1 MAETLE
7 LQIKTTADQAA
18 KSIGNLENK
27 LRSLG
32 SALSSINGSNLHN
45 FSSGLSELSKSVR
58 GLSSIDTRTFSK
70 VAQNM
75 QKLGN
80 LDTARLVSSAAALGN
95 MSKQLASFAGIS
107 KQSDD
112 IVQVTK
118 AISKLGSKSAG
129 NAANNIRELGT
140 SLKQTLTTLSTAP
153 TVSKN
158 IIEMTNA
165 LARLASQGSKVQS
178 ASKSITSTFNNIS
191 TQSERLKSKLSGLT
205 KSTSSTGGGFKG
217 LASAL
222 GKFYATYWMVIRA
235 TSKLRDAVD
244 LSSQLTEVQNVVD
257 TTFGNMAGKLDEF
270 TETSIQDFGMSEL
283 TAKQTASR
291 FQAMGSAMGITSA
304 QVANG
309 TKLINDKLAETKDT
323 AYSSTQ
329 SLADMSLNLTKLT
342 ADIASFYDKD
352 QAEVAEDLSAIYTG
366 MVVPLRKY
374 GLDLTQATLS
384 EWAMA
389 NGLDSDVKSM
399 TQAEKTMLRYQYVMA
414 NTTAA
419 QGDFAKTADTWANS
433 VRTLKQEFQAWG
445 SIIGGT
451 IINALKPLVHTLNAV
466 MLKVISFTQTVA
478 DALGAIFGWTVE
490 ISGAGALDDS
500 MSDAADS
507 AGGIADSTG
516 DAAKNVKDMVNGAR
530 KFDELNIISLNKDSG
545 KGEGGGSGSGAGAGG
560 GTKSS
565 LKKVDG
571 LVEKYKSSIK
581 NLYDL
586 GAYIGKT
593 ITDSLNSIDWKS
605 VYSAADNFG
614 IGLAEFLNGLIS
626 PELFGALGRTIAGA
640 LNTVLHAL
648 DSFGEKFDWTKF
660 GESIASGINNF
671 FSTFDFK
678 LLGKT
683 ISVWAIGIC
692 TSLATALRT
701 TDFGM
706 IGDSIADGIAA
717 INTKGI
723 GWHLGDLVSS
733 FVNSF
738 YILVSN
744 KRMWSNLGI
753 KIADGINGFF
763 ESMNSVDSRTGLTG
777 WQALGKNISTT
788 ISGFADTI
796 VTALNKVDWV
806 KVGQGIGDFFAS
818 IDWAAVTWDLTKL
831 VVSFGKALT
840 EALWGWFKEDPL
852 SATIVAGFG
861 LAKLGGLRGQLEKT
875 ITGKLGGGG
884 TASPTFTY
892 TITAMVAFGVVF
904 YTATHMKGWIDE
916 FKEWLKSPDSDIFG
930 GEYSTSLEDG
940 KVKINVPLEV
950 RLRRV
955 KSSIG
960 EWWDDNIKALQD
972 GGKAMQDE
980 WNNEIWPEAYNSLTS
995 PLNGLAETFNS
1006 IFGTRI
1012 PTFTQKTVKNYSGAG
1027 RSIAETND
1035 GIKKNIKNTVDIA
1048 EKGIVGTAKN
1058 QYHTIEEA
1066 TAGVAYAVK
1075 LAGDTAQKKV
1085 KESSDAISR
1094 DSRKGCSDMATNFAN
1109 MASNVG
1115 TSLASVSGSTSTTQ
1129 GKIAGLGSTAAT
1141 VGESVGTSVL
1151 NMKNSVNPNL
1161 GDIHDKA
1168 NELNGKI
1175 SGLSG
1180 TAATT
1185 AGNVGQSLLD
1195 MKKNSNP
1202 SLVSVYNNADGVNG
1216 KISGLSGTAATT
1228 AGAVS
1233 NSLLDMKK
1241 GSNPSLFSVYNN
1253 VNGVNGS
1260 LDTMHGLSK
1269 NPFKVQMAESG
1280 LGTVTNKVVNLAESL
1295 ANVFSYTGKTLTL
1308 KTVAEAAEA
1317 GAMVGKLAIGGYA
1330 TGGFPDQYSMFM
1342 AGENGKAEMLGTVGG
1357 RTAVAGG
1364 AEITGIRE
1372 AILDTAQQQ
1381 IAYMGQEIELLTGI
1395 LNKQYGISKSD
1406 IGKASR
1412 DYAKD
1417 YKNRTGRDAYA
1428 F

>member
-1 MAETLE
+1 MTDNVIDTLAIEIETNAS
-7 LQIKTTADQAA
+7 QSVDGIKRL
-18 KSIGNLENK
+18 S
-27 LRSLG
+27 R
-32 SALSSINGSNLHN
+32 ALSSLATS
-45 FSSGLSELSKSVR
+45 
-58 GLSSIDTRTFSK
+58 TAK
-70 VAQNM
+70 VN
-75 QKLGN
+75 
-80 LDTARLVSSAAALGN
+80 S
-95 MSKQLASFAGIS
+95 AGIDNVVNQLGRLS
-107 KQSDD
+107 NVAATTGTQAG
-112 IVQVTK
+112 K
-118 AISKLGSKSAG
+118 AS
-129 NAANNIRELGT
+129 NGT
-140 SLKQTLTTLSTAP
+140 RK
-153 TVSKN
+153 
-158 IIEMTNA
+158 
-165 LARLASQGSKVQS
+165 
-178 ASKSITSTFNNIS
+178 F
-191 TQSERLKSKLSGLT
+191 
-205 KSTSSTGGGFKG
+205 TSSLGGLHTHSAKAGKG
-217 LASAL
+217 MKSLAYHF
-222 GKFYATYWMVIRA
+222 GKFYANCFLAIRGVKKLGDSVESAMDYLEGFNFFDVAIGKA
-235 TSKLRDAVD
+235 TSADWKQAGYDNAEAYATAFKENLNNINSKLTGFNTDSDTGNLTLTGQKNLGLDITRLQTFQAEITSVTNALGLSSQTSRLAADGFSRLAGDMSSLKNVD
-244 LSSQLTEVQNVVD
+244 LSKVMNDFQSGLLGQSRALYKYGIDITNANLATYAYKYGVEKAVSEMTQGEKMQLRMLAILDQSKVAWGDLANTINQPANQLRMF
-257 TTFGNMAGKLDEF
+257 TTGVKNLALTIGKLLMPMV
-270 TETSIQDFGMSEL
+270 TGVLPYLNAMVIALQ
-283 TAKQTASR
+283 R
-291 FQAMGSAMGITSA
+291 FFSWIADLAGIKLDSVNTGGGVSNALGDLEDSADDATDAI
-304 QVANG
+304 NG
-309 TKLINDKLAETKDT
+309 TDKAVEKLK
-323 AYSSTQ
+323 
-329 SLADMSLNLTKLT
+329 
-342 ADIASFYDKD
+342 
-352 QAEVAEDLSAIYTG
+352 
-366 MVVPLRKY
+366 R
-374 GLDLTQATLS
+374 
-384 EWAMA
+384 
-389 NGLDSDVKSM
+389 
-399 TQAEKTMLRYQYVMA
+399 
-414 NTTAA
+414 
-419 QGDFAKTADTWANS
+419 
-433 VRTLKQEFQAWG
+433 
-445 SIIGGT
+445 
-451 IINALKPLVHTLNAV
+451 
-466 MLKVISFTQTVA
+466 
-478 DALGAIFGWTVE
+478 
-490 ISGAGALDDS
+490 
-500 MSDAADS
+500 
-507 AGGIADSTG
+507 
-516 DAAKNVKDMVNGAR
+516 NV
-530 KFDELNIISLNKDSG
+530 FSYDELNRRNDNSDSSKD
-545 KGEGGGSGSGAGAGG
+545 KNNGAGG
-560 GTKSS
+560 P
-565 LKKVDG
+565 
-571 LVEKYKSSIK
+571 
-581 NLYDL
+581 
-586 GAYIGKT
+586 
-593 ITDSLNSIDWKS
+593 SIDLSKQLSDAFDNYFKVWDEAYNKSVQKANEMADAIIKAFKAKDYEGIGRYISTSISNALDKIPWDS
-605 VYSAADNFG
+605 VYSVADDFG
-614 IGLAEFLNGLIS
+614 SGFAEFMNGLFT
-626 PELFGALGRTIAGA
+626 PELFGSVARTITGC
-640 LNTVLHAL
+640 LNTALHIL
-648 DSFGEKFDWTKF
+648 DSFGTTFDWKKF
-660 GESIASGINNF
+660 GESIANGINNL

-692 TSLATALRT
+692 TSLATALRA
-701 TDFGM
+701 TDFKA
-706 IGDSIADGIAA
+706 IGDSIADGIEA
-717 INTKGI
+717 IDTKGI

-733 FVNSF
+733 LVNSF

-753 KIADGINGFF
+753 RIADGINGFF
-763 ESMNSVDSRTGLTG
+763 DSMNSVDSRTGLTG
-777 WQALGKNISTT
+777 WQALGKSISTT

-818 IDWAAVTWDLTKL
+818 IDWLAVTWNLTKL
-831 VVSFGKALT
+831 AVSFGKALI

-875 ITGKLGGGG
+875 IIGKLGGGG

-1027 RSIAETND
+1027 RSIAETNN

-1058 QYHTIEEA
+1058 QYHTIKEA

-1161 GDIHDKA
+1161 GSIHDKA
-1168 NELNGKI
+1168 DELNSKI
-1175 SGLSG
+1175 NGLIG

-1216 KISGLSGTAATT
+1216 KISGLSDTAATT

-1253 VNGVNGS
+1253 ADGVNGKISGLSGTAATAARNVGQSLLNMRNNSNPNLYSVYNNVNGVNGS
-1260 LDTMHGLSK
+1260 LGAMHDLSK

-1280 LGTVTNKVVNLAESL
+1280 LGTVTNKVVSLAESL

-1330 TGGFPDQYSMFM
+1330 TGGFPAQGEMFIARE
-1342 AGENGKAEMLGTVGG
+1342 AGPELVGSIG
-1357 RTAVAGG
+1357 SQTAVANNGQ
-1364 AEITGIRE
+1364 IIDGIRQGVAQAMME
-1372 AILDTAQQQ
+1372 VVMATADNPQPSAPVEIPIVLDGVELGRATFKNIEEL
-1381 IAYMGQEIELLTGI
+1381 IASGQLKPRFT
-1395 LNKQYGISKSD
+1395 
-1406 IGKASR
+1406 
-1412 DYAKD
+1412 
-1417 YKNRTGRDAYA
+1417 
-1428 F
+1428 

>member
-1 MAETLE
+1 MTDNVIDTLAIEIETNAS
-7 LQIKTTADQAA
+7 QSVDGIKRL
-18 KSIGNLENK
+18 S
-27 LRSLG
+27 R
-32 SALSSINGSNLHN
+32 ALSSLATS
-45 FSSGLSELSKSVR
+45 
-58 GLSSIDTRTFSK
+58 TAK
-70 VAQNM
+70 VN
-75 QKLGN
+75 
-80 LDTARLVSSAAALGN
+80 S
-95 MSKQLASFAGIS
+95 AGIDNVVNQLGRLS
-107 KQSDD
+107 NVAATTGAQAG
-112 IVQVTK
+112 K
-118 AISKLGSKSAG
+118 AS
-129 NAANNIRELGT
+129 NGT
-140 SLKQTLTTLSTAP
+140 RK
-153 TVSKN
+153 
-158 IIEMTNA
+158 
-165 LARLASQGSKVQS
+165 
-178 ASKSITSTFNNIS
+178 F
-191 TQSERLKSKLSGLT
+191 
-205 KSTSSTGGGFKG
+205 TSSLGGLHTHSAKAGKG
-217 LASAL
+217 MKSLAYHF
-222 GKFYATYWMVIRA
+222 GKFYANCFLAIRGVKKLGESVESAMDYLEGFNFFDVAIGKA
-235 TSKLRDAVD
+235 TSADWKQAGYDNAEAYATAFKENLNNINSKLTGFNTDSDTGNLTLTGQKNLGLDITRLQTFQAEITSVTNALGLSSQTSRLAADGFSRLAGDMSSLKNVD
-244 LSSQLTEVQNVVD
+244 LSKVMNDFQSGLLGQSRALYKYGIDITNANLATYAYKYGVEKAVSEMTQGEKMQLRMLAILDQSKVAWGDLANTINQPANQLRMF
-257 TTFGNMAGKLDEF
+257 TTGVKNLALTIGKLLMPMV
-270 TETSIQDFGMSEL
+270 TGVLPYLNAMVIALQ
-283 TAKQTASR
+283 R
-291 FQAMGSAMGITSA
+291 FFSWIADLAGIKLDSVNTGGGVSNALGDLEDSADDATDAI
-304 QVANG
+304 NG
-309 TKLINDKLAETKDT
+309 TDKAVEKLK
-323 AYSSTQ
+323 
-329 SLADMSLNLTKLT
+329 
-342 ADIASFYDKD
+342 
-352 QAEVAEDLSAIYTG
+352 
-366 MVVPLRKY
+366 R
-374 GLDLTQATLS
+374 
-384 EWAMA
+384 
-389 NGLDSDVKSM
+389 
-399 TQAEKTMLRYQYVMA
+399 
-414 NTTAA
+414 
-419 QGDFAKTADTWANS
+419 
-433 VRTLKQEFQAWG
+433 
-445 SIIGGT
+445 
-451 IINALKPLVHTLNAV
+451 
-466 MLKVISFTQTVA
+466 
-478 DALGAIFGWTVE
+478 
-490 ISGAGALDDS
+490 
-500 MSDAADS
+500 
-507 AGGIADSTG
+507 
-516 DAAKNVKDMVNGAR
+516 NV
-530 KFDELNIISLNKDSG
+530 FSYDELNRRNDNSDSSKD
-545 KGEGGGSGSGAGAGG
+545 KNNGAGG
-560 GTKSS
+560 PSIDLSKQLSDAFDNYFKVWDEAYNKSAQ
-565 LKKVDG
+565 KANEMADAI
-571 LVEKYKSSIK
+571 IK
-581 NLYDL
+581 AFKAKDYE
-586 GAYIGKT
+586 GIGKYIST
-593 ITDSLNSIDWKS
+593 SISNALDKIPWDS
-605 VYSAADNFG
+605 VYSVADDFG
-614 IGLAEFLNGLIS
+614 SGFAEFMNGLFT
-626 PELFGALGRTIAGA
+626 PELFGSVARTITGC
-640 LNTVLHAL
+640 LNTALHVL
-648 DSFGEKFDWTKF
+648 DSFGTTFDWKKF
-660 GESIASGINNF
+660 GESIANGINNL

-692 TSLATALRT
+692 TSLATALRA
-701 TDFGM
+701 TDFKA

-717 INTKGI
+717 IDTKGI

-733 FVNSF
+733 LVNSF

-753 KIADGINGFF
+753 RIADGINGFF
-763 ESMNSVDSRTGLTG
+763 DSMNSVDSRTGLTG
-777 WQALGKNISTT
+777 WQALGKSISTT

-818 IDWAAVTWDLTKL
+818 IDWLAVTWNLTKL
-831 VVSFGKALT
+831 AVSFGKALI

-875 ITGKLGGGG
+875 IIGKLGGGG

-1012 PTFTQKTVKNYSGAG
+1012 PTFTKKTVKNYSGAG
-1027 RSIAETND
+1027 RSIAETNN

-1058 QYHTIEEA
+1058 QYHTIKEA

-1161 GDIHDKA
+1161 GSIHDKA
-1168 NELNGKI
+1168 DELNSKI
-1175 SGLSG
+1175 NGLIG

-1216 KISGLSGTAATT
+1216 KISGLSGTAAAA

-1233 NSLLDMKK
+1233 NSLIDMKK
-1241 GSNPSLFSVYNN
+1241 GSNPSLFSVYNNADGVNGKISGLSGTAATAAKNVGQSLLNMRNNSNPNLYSVYNN

-1280 LGTVTNKVVNLAESL
+1280 LGTVTNKVVSLAESL

-1330 TGGFPDQYSMFM
+1330 TGGFPTKGEMFIARE
-1342 AGENGKAEMLGTVGG
+1342 AGPELVGSIG
-1357 RTAVAGG
+1357 SQTAVANNGQ
-1364 AEITGIRE
+1364 IIDGIRQGVAQAMME
-1372 AILDTAQQQ
+1372 VVMATADNSQSSAPVEIPIVLDGVELGRATFKNIEEL
-1381 IAYMGQEIELLTGI
+1381 IASGQLKPRFT
-1395 LNKQYGISKSD
+1395 
-1406 IGKASR
+1406 
-1412 DYAKD
+1412 
-1417 YKNRTGRDAYA
+1417 
-1428 F
+1428 

>member
-1 MAETLE
+1 MTDNVIDTLAIEIETNAS
-7 LQIKTTADQAA
+7 QSVDGIKRL
-18 KSIGNLENK
+18 S
-27 LRSLG
+27 R
-32 SALSSINGSNLHN
+32 ALSSLATS
-45 FSSGLSELSKSVR
+45 
-58 GLSSIDTRTFSK
+58 TAK
-70 VAQNM
+70 VN
-75 QKLGN
+75 
-80 LDTARLVSSAAALGN
+80 S
-95 MSKQLASFAGIS
+95 AGIDNVVNQLGRLS
-107 KQSDD
+107 NVAATTGTQAG
-112 IVQVTK
+112 K
-118 AISKLGSKSAG
+118 ASNGTRKFTNSLGGLHTHSAKAGKGMKS
-129 NAANNIRELGT
+129 
-140 SLKQTLTTLSTAP
+140 
-153 TVSKN
+153 
-158 IIEMTNA
+158 
-165 LARLASQGSKVQS
+165 LAYH
-178 ASKSITSTFNNIS
+178 F
-191 TQSERLKSKLSGLT
+191 
-205 KSTSSTGGGFKG
+205 
-217 LASAL
+217 
-222 GKFYATYWMVIRA
+222 GKFYANCFLAIRGVKKLGESVESAMDYLEGFNFFDVAIGKA
-235 TSKLRDAVD
+235 TSADWKQAGYDNAEAYATAFKENLNNINSKLTGFNTDSDTGNLTLTGQKNLGLDITRLQTFQAEITSVTNALGLSSQTSRLAADGFSRLAGDMSSLKNVD
-244 LSSQLTEVQNVVD
+244 LSKVMNDFQSGLLGQSRALYKYGIDITNANLATYAYKYGVEKAVSEMTQGEKMQLRMLAILDQSKVAWGDLANTINQPANQLRMF
-257 TTFGNMAGKLDEF
+257 TTGVKNLALTIGKLLMPMV
-270 TETSIQDFGMSEL
+270 TGVLPYLNAMVIALQ
-283 TAKQTASR
+283 R
-291 FQAMGSAMGITSA
+291 FFSWIADLAGI
-304 QVANG
+304 
-309 TKLINDKLAETKDT
+309 K
-323 AYSSTQ
+323 
-329 SLADMSLNLTKLT
+329 
-342 ADIASFYDKD
+342 
-352 QAEVAEDLSAIYTG
+352 
-366 MVVPLRKY
+366 
-374 GLDLTQATLS
+374 
-384 EWAMA
+384 
-389 NGLDSDVKSM
+389 LDSV
-399 TQAEKTMLRYQYVMA
+399 
-414 NTTAA
+414 NT
-419 QGDFAKTADTWANS
+419 
-433 VRTLKQEFQAWG
+433 
-445 SIIGGT
+445 GGG
-451 IINALKPLVHTLNAV
+451 V
-466 MLKVISFTQTVA
+466 S
-478 DALGAIFGWTVE
+478 DALGDLEDSADDATDA
-490 ISGAGALDDS
+490 ISGTDKAVEKL
-500 MSDAADS
+500 
-507 AGGIADSTG
+507 
-516 DAAKNVKDMVNGAR
+516 KRNV
-530 KFDELNIISLNKDSG
+530 FSYDELNRRNDNSDSSKD
-545 KGEGGGSGSGAGAGG
+545 KNNGAGG
-560 GTKSS
+560 PSIDLSKQLSDAFDNYFKVWDEAYNKSVQ
-565 LKKVDG
+565 KANEMADAI
-571 LVEKYKSSIK
+571 IK
-581 NLYDL
+581 AFKAKDYE
-586 GAYIGKT
+586 GIGKYIST
-593 ITDSLNSIDWKS
+593 SISNALDKIPWDS
-605 VYSAADNFG
+605 VYSVADDFG
-614 IGLAEFLNGLIS
+614 SGFAEFMNGLFT
-626 PELFGALGRTIAGA
+626 PELFGSVARTITGC
-640 LNTVLHAL
+640 LNTALHVL
-648 DSFGEKFDWTKF
+648 DSFGTTFDWKKF
-660 GESIASGINNF
+660 GESIANGINNL

-692 TSLATALRT
+692 TSLATALRA
-701 TDFGM
+701 TDFKA

-717 INTKGI
+717 IDTKGI

-733 FVNSF
+733 LVNSF

-753 KIADGINGFF
+753 RIADGINGFF
-763 ESMNSVDSRTGLTG
+763 DSMNSVDSRTGLTG
-777 WQALGKNISTT
+777 WQALGKSISTT

-818 IDWAAVTWDLTKL
+818 IDWLAVTWNLTKL
-831 VVSFGKALT
+831 AVSFGKALI

-875 ITGKLGGGG
+875 IIGKLGGGG

-1027 RSIAETND
+1027 RSIAETNN

-1094 DSRKGCSDMATNFAN
+1094 DSRKGCSDMVTNFAN

-1115 TSLASVSGSTSTTQ
+1115 TSLALVSGSTSTTQ

-1161 GDIHDKA
+1161 GSIHDKVD
-1168 NELNGKI
+1168 ELNSKI
-1175 SGLSG
+1175 NGLIG

-1228 AGAVS
+1228 AGNVGK
-1233 NSLLDMKK
+1233 SLLNMKNS
-1241 GSNPSLFSVYNN
+1241 SNPNLYSVYNN

-1260 LDTMHGLSK
+1260 LGTMHDLSK

-1280 LGTVTNKVVNLAESL
+1280 LGTVTNKVVSLAESL

-1330 TGGFPDQYSMFM
+1330 TGGFPTKGEMFIARE
-1342 AGENGKAEMLGTVGG
+1342 AGPELVGSIG
-1357 RTAVAGG
+1357 NQTAVANNGQ
-1364 AEITGIRE
+1364 IIDGIRQGVAQAMME
-1372 AILDTAQQQ
+1372 VVMATADNSQSSAPVEIPIVLDGVELGRATFKN
-1381 IAYMGQEIELLTGI
+1381 IEELIVSGQLKPRFT
-1395 LNKQYGISKSD
+1395 
-1406 IGKASR
+1406 
-1412 DYAKD
+1412 
-1417 YKNRTGRDAYA
+1417 
-1428 F
+1428 

>member
-1 MAETLE
+1 MLVKGHSLFILLERWVQQVTDNVIDTLAIEIETNAS
-7 LQIKTTADQAA
+7 QSVDGIKRL
-18 KSIGNLENK
+18 S
-27 LRSLG
+27 R
-32 SALSSINGSNLHN
+32 ALSSLATS
-45 FSSGLSELSKSVR
+45 
-58 GLSSIDTRTFSK
+58 TAK
-70 VAQNM
+70 VN
-75 QKLGN
+75 
-80 LDTARLVSSAAALGN
+80 S
-95 MSKQLASFAGIS
+95 AGIDNVVNQLGILS
-107 KQSDD
+107 NVAATTGTQAG
-112 IVQVTK
+112 K
-118 AISKLGSKSAG
+118 AS
-129 NAANNIRELGT
+129 NGT
-140 SLKQTLTTLSTAP
+140 RK
-153 TVSKN
+153 
-158 IIEMTNA
+158 
-165 LARLASQGSKVQS
+165 
-178 ASKSITSTFNNIS
+178 F
-191 TQSERLKSKLSGLT
+191 
-205 KSTSSTGGGFKG
+205 TSSLGGLHTHSAKAGKG
-217 LASAL
+217 MKSLAYHF
-222 GKFYATYWMVIRA
+222 GKFYANCFLAIRGVKKLGESVESAMDYLESFNFFDVAIGKA
-235 TSKLRDAVD
+235 TSADWKQAGYDSAEAYATAFKDNLNNINSRLTGFNADSDTGNLTLTGQKNLGLDITRLQTFQAEITSVTNALGLSSQTSRLAADGFSRLAGDMSSLKNVD
-244 LSSQLTEVQNVVD
+244 LSKVMNDFQSGLLGQSRALYKYGIDITNANLATYAYKYGVEKAVSEMTQGEKMQLRMLAILDQSKVAWGDLANTINQPANQLRMF
-257 TTFGNMAGKLDEF
+257 TTGVKNLALTIGKLLMPMV
-270 TETSIQDFGMSEL
+270 TGVLPYLNAMVIALQ
-283 TAKQTASR
+283 R
-291 FQAMGSAMGITSA
+291 FFSWIADLAGIKLDSVNTGGGVSNALGDLEDSADDATDAI
-304 QVANG
+304 NG
-309 TKLINDKLAETKDT
+309 TDKAVEKLK
-323 AYSSTQ
+323 
-329 SLADMSLNLTKLT
+329 
-342 ADIASFYDKD
+342 
-352 QAEVAEDLSAIYTG
+352 
-366 MVVPLRKY
+366 R
-374 GLDLTQATLS
+374 
-384 EWAMA
+384 
-389 NGLDSDVKSM
+389 
-399 TQAEKTMLRYQYVMA
+399 
-414 NTTAA
+414 
-419 QGDFAKTADTWANS
+419 
-433 VRTLKQEFQAWG
+433 
-445 SIIGGT
+445 
-451 IINALKPLVHTLNAV
+451 
-466 MLKVISFTQTVA
+466 
-478 DALGAIFGWTVE
+478 
-490 ISGAGALDDS
+490 
-500 MSDAADS
+500 
-507 AGGIADSTG
+507 
-516 DAAKNVKDMVNGAR
+516 NV
-530 KFDELNIISLNKDSG
+530 FSYDELNRRNDNSDSSKD
-545 KGEGGGSGSGAGAGG
+545 KNNGAGG
-560 GTKSS
+560 PSIDLSKQLSDAFDNYFKVWDEAYNKSVQ
-565 LKKVDG
+565 KANEMADAI
-571 LVEKYKSSIK
+571 IK
-581 NLYDL
+581 AFKAKDYE
-586 GAYIGKT
+586 GIGKYIST
-593 ITDSLNSIDWKS
+593 SISNALDKIPWDS
-605 VYSAADNFG
+605 VYAVADDFG
-614 IGLAEFLNGLIS
+614 SGFAEFMNGLFT
-626 PELFGALGRTIAGA
+626 PELFGSVARTITGC
-640 LNTVLHAL
+640 LNTALHVL
-648 DSFGEKFDWTKF
+648 DSFGTTFDWKKF
-660 GESIASGINNF
+660 GESIANGINNL

-692 TSLATALRT
+692 TSLATALRA
-701 TDFGM
+701 TDFKA

-717 INTKGI
+717 IDTKGI

-733 FVNSF
+733 LVNSF

-753 KIADGINGFF
+753 RIADGINGFF
-763 ESMNSVDSRTGLTG
+763 DSMNSVDSRTGLTG
-777 WQALGKNISTT
+777 WQALGKSISTT

-818 IDWAAVTWDLTKL
+818 IDWLAVTWNLTKL
-831 VVSFGKALT
+831 AVSFGKALI

-861 LAKLGGLRGQLEKT
+861 LAKLGGLRGQLEKN
-875 ITGKLGGGG
+875 IIGKLGGGG

-930 GEYSTSLEDG
+930 GEYSTSLEDE

-1027 RSIAETND
+1027 RSIAETNN

-1094 DSRKGCSDMATNFAN
+1094 DSRKGCSDMVTNFAN

-1115 TSLASVSGSTSTTQ
+1115 TSLALVRGSTSTTQ

-1161 GDIHDKA
+1161 GSIHDKA
-1168 NELNGKI
+1168 DELNSKI
-1175 SGLSG
+1175 NGLIG

-1216 KISGLSGTAATT
+1216 KISGLSGTAATA

-1253 VNGVNGS
+1253 ADGVNGKISGLSGTAATTAGNVGKSLLNMKNSSNPNLYSVYNNVNGVNGS
-1260 LDTMHGLSK
+1260 LGTMHDLSK

-1280 LGTVTNKVVNLAESL
+1280 LGTVTNKVVSLAESL

-1330 TGGFPDQYSMFM
+1330 TGGFPAQGEMFIARE
-1342 AGENGKAEMLGTVGG
+1342 AGPELVGSIG
-1357 RTAVAGG
+1357 NQTAVANNGQ
-1364 AEITGIRE
+1364 IIDGIRQGVAQAMME
-1372 AILDTAQQQ
+1372 VVMATADNSQSSAPVEIPIVLDGVELGRATFKNIEEL
-1381 IAYMGQEIELLTGI
+1381 IASGQLKPRFT
-1395 LNKQYGISKSD
+1395 
-1406 IGKASR
+1406 
-1412 DYAKD
+1412 
-1417 YKNRTGRDAYA
+1417 
-1428 F
+1428 

>member
-1 MAETLE
+1 MADNVIDTLAIE
-7 LQIKTTADQAA
+7 IEANASQSVDGIKRL
-18 KSIGNLENK
+18 S
-27 LRSLG
+27 R
-32 SALSSINGSNLHN
+32 ALSSLATS
-45 FSSGLSELSKSVR
+45 
-58 GLSSIDTRTFSK
+58 TAK
-70 VAQNM
+70 VN
-75 QKLGN
+75 
-80 LDTARLVSSAAALGN
+80 S
-95 MSKQLASFAGIS
+95 AGIDNVVNQLGRLS
-107 KQSDD
+107 NVAATTGTQAG
-112 IVQVTK
+112 K
-118 AISKLGSKSAG
+118 AS
-129 NAANNIRELGT
+129 NGT
-140 SLKQTLTTLSTAP
+140 RK
-153 TVSKN
+153 
-158 IIEMTNA
+158 
-165 LARLASQGSKVQS
+165 
-178 ASKSITSTFNNIS
+178 F
-191 TQSERLKSKLSGLT
+191 
-205 KSTSSTGGGFKG
+205 TSSLGGLHTHSAKAGKG
-217 LASAL
+217 MKSLAYHF
-222 GKFYATYWMVIRA
+222 GKFYANCFLAIRGVKKLGDSVESAMDYLEGFNFFDVAIGKA
-235 TSKLRDAVD
+235 TSADWKQAGYDNAEAYATAFKENLNNINSKLTGFNTDSDTGNLTLTGQKNLGLDITQLQTFQAEITSVTNALGLSSQTSRIAADGFSRLAGDMSSLKNVD
-244 LSSQLTEVQNVVD
+244 LSKVMNDFQSGLLGQSRALYKYGIDITNANLATYAYKYGVEKAVSEMTQGEKMQLRMLAILDQSKVAWGDLANTINQPANQLRMF
-257 TTFGNMAGKLDEF
+257 TTGVKNLALTIGKLLMPMV
-270 TETSIQDFGMSEL
+270 TGVLPYLNAMVIALQ
-283 TAKQTASR
+283 R
-291 FQAMGSAMGITSA
+291 FFSWIADLAGIKLDSVNTGGGVSNALGDLEDSADDATDAI
-304 QVANG
+304 NG
-309 TKLINDKLAETKDT
+309 TDKAVEKLK
-323 AYSSTQ
+323 
-329 SLADMSLNLTKLT
+329 
-342 ADIASFYDKD
+342 
-352 QAEVAEDLSAIYTG
+352 
-366 MVVPLRKY
+366 R
-374 GLDLTQATLS
+374 
-384 EWAMA
+384 
-389 NGLDSDVKSM
+389 
-399 TQAEKTMLRYQYVMA
+399 
-414 NTTAA
+414 
-419 QGDFAKTADTWANS
+419 
-433 VRTLKQEFQAWG
+433 
-445 SIIGGT
+445 
-451 IINALKPLVHTLNAV
+451 
-466 MLKVISFTQTVA
+466 
-478 DALGAIFGWTVE
+478 
-490 ISGAGALDDS
+490 
-500 MSDAADS
+500 
-507 AGGIADSTG
+507 
-516 DAAKNVKDMVNGAR
+516 NV
-530 KFDELNIISLNKDSG
+530 FSYDELNRRNDNSDSSKD
-545 KGEGGGSGSGAGAGG
+545 KNNGAGG
-560 GTKSS
+560 P
-565 LKKVDG
+565 
-571 LVEKYKSSIK
+571 
-581 NLYDL
+581 
-586 GAYIGKT
+586 
-593 ITDSLNSIDWKS
+593 SIDLSKQLSDAFDNYFKVWDEAYNKSVQKANEMADAIIKAFKAKDYEGIGRYISTSISKALDKIPWDS
-605 VYSAADNFG
+605 VYSVADDFG
-614 IGLAEFLNGLIS
+614 SGFAEFMNGLFT
-626 PELFGALGRTIAGA
+626 PELFGSVARTITGC
-640 LNTVLHAL
+640 LNTALHVL
-648 DSFGEKFDWTKF
+648 DSFGTTFDWKKF
-660 GESIASGINNF
+660 GESIANGINNL

-692 TSLATALRT
+692 TSLATALRA
-701 TDFGM
+701 TDFKA

-717 INTKGI
+717 IDTKGI

-733 FVNSF
+733 LVNSF

-753 KIADGINGFF
+753 RIADGINGFF

-777 WQALGKNISTT
+777 WQALGKSISTT

-818 IDWAAVTWDLTKL
+818 IDWLAVTWNLTKL
-831 VVSFGKALT
+831 AVSFGKALI

-875 ITGKLGGGG
+875 IIGKLGGGG

-1027 RSIAETND
+1027 RSIAETNN

-1161 GDIHDKA
+1161 GSIHDKA
-1168 NELNGKI
+1168 DELNSKI
-1175 SGLSG
+1175 NGLIG

-1253 VNGVNGS
+1253 ADGVNGKISGLSGTAAAAAGAVSNSLLNMKKNSNPSLFSTYNNVNGLKGATDNLRNAVKTPFYVKATSDGLTAIKDGINGIVSS
-1260 LDTMHGLSK
+1260 LDDLFKYKNQSLGITTGL
-1269 NPFKVQMAESG
+1269 NG
-1280 LGTVTNKVVNLAESL
+1280 LGYTSL
-1295 ANVFSYTGKTLTL
+1295 LDIAPKQ
-1308 KTVAEAAEA
+1308 
-1317 GAMVGKLAIGGYA
+1317 YA
-1330 TGGFPDQYSMFM
+1330 TGGFPTKGEMFIARE
-1342 AGENGKAEMLGTVGG
+1342 AGPELVGSIG
-1357 RTAVAGG
+1357 SQTAVANNGQ
-1364 AEITGIRE
+1364 IIDGIRQGVAQAMME
-1372 AILDTAQQQ
+1372 VVMATADNSQSSAPVEIPIVLDGVELGRATFKNIEEL
-1381 IAYMGQEIELLTGI
+1381 IASGQLKPRFT
-1395 LNKQYGISKSD
+1395 
-1406 IGKASR
+1406 
-1412 DYAKD
+1412 
-1417 YKNRTGRDAYA
+1417 
-1428 F
+1428 

>member
-1 MAETLE
+1 MADNVIDTLAIE
-7 LQIKTTADQAA
+7 IEANASQSVDGIKRL
-18 KSIGNLENK
+18 S
-27 LRSLG
+27 R
-32 SALSSINGSNLHN
+32 ALSSLATS
-45 FSSGLSELSKSVR
+45 
-58 GLSSIDTRTFSK
+58 TAK
-70 VAQNM
+70 VN
-75 QKLGN
+75 
-80 LDTARLVSSAAALGN
+80 S
-95 MSKQLASFAGIS
+95 AGIDNVVNQLGRLS
-107 KQSDD
+107 NVAATTGTQAG
-112 IVQVTK
+112 K
-118 AISKLGSKSAG
+118 AS
-129 NAANNIRELGT
+129 NGT
-140 SLKQTLTTLSTAP
+140 RK
-153 TVSKN
+153 
-158 IIEMTNA
+158 
-165 LARLASQGSKVQS
+165 
-178 ASKSITSTFNNIS
+178 F
-191 TQSERLKSKLSGLT
+191 
-205 KSTSSTGGGFKG
+205 TSSLGGLHTHSAKAGKG
-217 LASAL
+217 MKSLAYHF
-222 GKFYATYWMVIRA
+222 GKFYANCFLAIRGVKKLGDSVESAMDYLEGFNFFDVAIGKA
-235 TSKLRDAVD
+235 TSADWKQAGYDNAEAYATAFKENLNNINSKLTGFNTDSDTGNLTLTGQKNLGLDITQLQTFQAEITSVTNALGLSSQTSRIAADGFSRLAGDMSSLKNVD
-244 LSSQLTEVQNVVD
+244 LSKVMNDFQSGLLGQSRALYKYGIDITNANLATYAYKYGVEKAVSEMTQGEKMQLRMLAILDQSKVAWGDLANTINQPANQLRMF
-257 TTFGNMAGKLDEF
+257 TTGVKNLALTIGKLLMPMV
-270 TETSIQDFGMSEL
+270 TGVLPYLNAMVIALQ
-283 TAKQTASR
+283 R
-291 FQAMGSAMGITSA
+291 FFSWIADLAGIKLDSVNTGGGVSNALGDLEDSADDATDAI
-304 QVANG
+304 NG
-309 TKLINDKLAETKDT
+309 TDKAVEKLK
-323 AYSSTQ
+323 
-329 SLADMSLNLTKLT
+329 
-342 ADIASFYDKD
+342 
-352 QAEVAEDLSAIYTG
+352 
-366 MVVPLRKY
+366 R
-374 GLDLTQATLS
+374 
-384 EWAMA
+384 
-389 NGLDSDVKSM
+389 
-399 TQAEKTMLRYQYVMA
+399 
-414 NTTAA
+414 
-419 QGDFAKTADTWANS
+419 
-433 VRTLKQEFQAWG
+433 
-445 SIIGGT
+445 
-451 IINALKPLVHTLNAV
+451 
-466 MLKVISFTQTVA
+466 
-478 DALGAIFGWTVE
+478 
-490 ISGAGALDDS
+490 
-500 MSDAADS
+500 
-507 AGGIADSTG
+507 
-516 DAAKNVKDMVNGAR
+516 NV
-530 KFDELNIISLNKDSG
+530 FSYDELNRRNDNSDSSKD
-545 KGEGGGSGSGAGAGG
+545 KNNGAGG
-560 GTKSS
+560 P
-565 LKKVDG
+565 
-571 LVEKYKSSIK
+571 
-581 NLYDL
+581 
-586 GAYIGKT
+586 
-593 ITDSLNSIDWKS
+593 SIDLSKQLSDAFDNYFKVWDEAYNKSVQKANEMADAIIKAFKAKDYEGIGRYISTSISNALDKIPWDS
-605 VYSAADNFG
+605 VYSVADDFG
-614 IGLAEFLNGLIS
+614 SGFAEFMNGLFT
-626 PELFGALGRTIAGA
+626 PELFGSVARTITGC
-640 LNTVLHAL
+640 LNTALHVL
-648 DSFGEKFDWTKF
+648 DSFGTTFDWKKF
-660 GESIASGINNF
+660 GESIANGINNL

-692 TSLATALRT
+692 TSLATALRA
-701 TDFGM
+701 TDFKA

-717 INTKGI
+717 IDTKGI

-733 FVNSF
+733 LVNSF

-753 KIADGINGFF
+753 RIADGINGFF

-777 WQALGKNISTT
+777 WQALGKSISTT

-818 IDWAAVTWDLTKL
+818 IDWLAVTWNLTKL
-831 VVSFGKALT
+831 AVSFGKALI

-875 ITGKLGGGG
+875 IIGKLGGGG

-1027 RSIAETND
+1027 RSIAETNN

-1161 GDIHDKA
+1161 GSIHDKA
-1168 NELNGKI
+1168 DELNSKI
-1175 SGLSG
+1175 NGLIG

-1253 VNGVNGS
+1253 ADGVNGKISGLSGTAAAAAGAVSNSLLNMKKNSNPSLFSTYNNVNGLKGATDNLRNAVKTPFYVKATSDGLTAIKDGINGIVSS
-1260 LDTMHGLSK
+1260 LDDLFKYKNQSLGITTGL
-1269 NPFKVQMAESG
+1269 NG
-1280 LGTVTNKVVNLAESL
+1280 LGYTSL
-1295 ANVFSYTGKTLTL
+1295 LDIAPKQ
-1308 KTVAEAAEA
+1308 
-1317 GAMVGKLAIGGYA
+1317 YA
-1330 TGGFPDQYSMFM
+1330 TGGFPTKGEMFIARE
-1342 AGENGKAEMLGTVGG
+1342 AGPELVGSIG
-1357 RTAVAGG
+1357 SQTAVANNGQ
-1364 AEITGIRE
+1364 IIDGIRQGVAQAMME
-1372 AILDTAQQQ
+1372 VVMATADNSQSSAPVEIPIVLDGVELGRATFKNIEEL
-1381 IAYMGQEIELLTGI
+1381 IASGQLKPRFT
-1395 LNKQYGISKSD
+1395 
-1406 IGKASR
+1406 
-1412 DYAKD
+1412 
-1417 YKNRTGRDAYA
+1417 
-1428 F
+1428 

>member
-1 MAETLE
+1 MTDNVIDTLAIEIETNAS
-7 LQIKTTADQAA
+7 QSVDGIKRL
-18 KSIGNLENK
+18 S
-27 LRSLG
+27 R
-32 SALSSINGSNLHN
+32 ALSSLATS
-45 FSSGLSELSKSVR
+45 
-58 GLSSIDTRTFSK
+58 TAK
-70 VAQNM
+70 VN
-75 QKLGN
+75 
-80 LDTARLVSSAAALGN
+80 S
-95 MSKQLASFAGIS
+95 AGIDNVVNQLGRLS
-107 KQSDD
+107 NVAATTGTQAG
-112 IVQVTK
+112 K
-118 AISKLGSKSAG
+118 AS
-129 NAANNIRELGT
+129 NGT
-140 SLKQTLTTLSTAP
+140 RK
-153 TVSKN
+153 
-158 IIEMTNA
+158 
-165 LARLASQGSKVQS
+165 
-178 ASKSITSTFNNIS
+178 F
-191 TQSERLKSKLSGLT
+191 
-205 KSTSSTGGGFKG
+205 TSSLGGLHTHSAKAGKG
-217 LASAL
+217 MKSLAYHF
-222 GKFYATYWMVIRA
+222 GKFYANCFLAIRGVKKLGDSVESAMDYLEGFNFFDVAIGKA
-235 TSKLRDAVD
+235 TSADWKQAGYDNAEAYATAFKENLNNINSKLTGFNTDSDTGNLTLTGQKNLGLDITRLQTFQAEITSVTNALGLSSQTSRLAADGFSRLAGDMSSLKNVD
-244 LSSQLTEVQNVVD
+244 LSKVMNDFQSGLLGQSRALYKYGIDITNANLATYAYKYGVEKAVSEMTQGEKMQLRMLAILDQSKVAWGDLANTINQPANQLRMF
-257 TTFGNMAGKLDEF
+257 TTGVKNLALTIGKLLMPMV
-270 TETSIQDFGMSEL
+270 TGVLPYLNAMVIALQ
-283 TAKQTASR
+283 R
-291 FQAMGSAMGITSA
+291 FFSWIADLAGIKLDSVNTGGGVSNALGDLEDSADDATDAI
-304 QVANG
+304 NG
-309 TKLINDKLAETKDT
+309 TDKAVEKLK
-323 AYSSTQ
+323 
-329 SLADMSLNLTKLT
+329 
-342 ADIASFYDKD
+342 
-352 QAEVAEDLSAIYTG
+352 
-366 MVVPLRKY
+366 R
-374 GLDLTQATLS
+374 
-384 EWAMA
+384 
-389 NGLDSDVKSM
+389 
-399 TQAEKTMLRYQYVMA
+399 
-414 NTTAA
+414 
-419 QGDFAKTADTWANS
+419 
-433 VRTLKQEFQAWG
+433 
-445 SIIGGT
+445 
-451 IINALKPLVHTLNAV
+451 
-466 MLKVISFTQTVA
+466 
-478 DALGAIFGWTVE
+478 
-490 ISGAGALDDS
+490 
-500 MSDAADS
+500 
-507 AGGIADSTG
+507 
-516 DAAKNVKDMVNGAR
+516 NV
-530 KFDELNIISLNKDSG
+530 FSYDELNRRNDNSDSSKD
-545 KGEGGGSGSGAGAGG
+545 KNNGAGG
-560 GTKSS
+560 P
-565 LKKVDG
+565 
-571 LVEKYKSSIK
+571 
-581 NLYDL
+581 
-586 GAYIGKT
+586 
-593 ITDSLNSIDWKS
+593 SIDLSKQLSDAFDNYFKVWDEAYNKSVQKANEMADAIIKAFKAKDYEGIGRYISTSISNALDKIPWDS
-605 VYSAADNFG
+605 VYSVADDFG
-614 IGLAEFLNGLIS
+614 SGFAEFMNGLFT
-626 PELFGALGRTIAGA
+626 PELFGSVARTITGC
-640 LNTVLHAL
+640 LNTALHIL
-648 DSFGEKFDWTKF
+648 DSFGTTFDWKKF
-660 GESIASGINNF
+660 GESIANGINNL

-692 TSLATALRT
+692 TSLATALRA
-701 TDFGM
+701 TDFKA
-706 IGDSIADGIAA
+706 IGDSIADGIEA
-717 INTKGI
+717 IDTKGI

-733 FVNSF
+733 LVNSF

-753 KIADGINGFF
+753 RIADGINGFF
-763 ESMNSVDSRTGLTG
+763 DSMNSVDSRTGLTG
-777 WQALGKNISTT
+777 WQALGKSISTT

-818 IDWAAVTWDLTKL
+818 IDWLAVTWNLTKL
-831 VVSFGKALT
+831 AVSFGKALI

-875 ITGKLGGGG
+875 IIGKLGGGG

-1027 RSIAETND
+1027 RSIAETNN

-1058 QYHTIEEA
+1058 QYHTIKEA

-1075 LAGDTAQKKV
+1075 LAGDTAKKKV

-1161 GDIHDKA
+1161 GSIHDKA
-1168 NELNGKI
+1168 DELNSKI
-1175 SGLSG
+1175 NGLIG

-1216 KISGLSGTAATT
+1216 KISGLSDTAATT

-1253 VNGVNGS
+1253 ADGVNGKISGLSGTAATAARNVGQSLLNMRNNSNPNLYSVYNNVNGVNGS
-1260 LDTMHGLSK
+1260 LGAMHDLSK

-1280 LGTVTNKVVNLAESL
+1280 LGTVTNKVVSLAESL

-1330 TGGFPDQYSMFM
+1330 TGGFPAQGEMFIARE
-1342 AGENGKAEMLGTVGG
+1342 AGPELVGSIG
-1357 RTAVAGG
+1357 SQTAVANNGQ
-1364 AEITGIRE
+1364 IIDGIRQGVAQAMME
-1372 AILDTAQQQ
+1372 VVMATADNPQPSAPVEIPIVLDGVELGRATFKNIEEL
-1381 IAYMGQEIELLTGI
+1381 IASGQLKPRFT
-1395 LNKQYGISKSD
+1395 
-1406 IGKASR
+1406 
-1412 DYAKD
+1412 
-1417 YKNRTGRDAYA
+1417 
-1428 F
+1428 

>member
-1 MAETLE
+1 MADNVIDTLAIE
-7 LQIKTTADQAA
+7 IEANASQSVDGIKRL
-18 KSIGNLENK
+18 S
-27 LRSLG
+27 R
-32 SALSSINGSNLHN
+32 ALSSLATS
-45 FSSGLSELSKSVR
+45 
-58 GLSSIDTRTFSK
+58 TAK
-70 VAQNM
+70 VN
-75 QKLGN
+75 
-80 LDTARLVSSAAALGN
+80 S
-95 MSKQLASFAGIS
+95 AGIDNVVNQLGRLS
-107 KQSDD
+107 NVAATTGTQAG
-112 IVQVTK
+112 K
-118 AISKLGSKSAG
+118 AS
-129 NAANNIRELGT
+129 NGT
-140 SLKQTLTTLSTAP
+140 RK
-153 TVSKN
+153 
-158 IIEMTNA
+158 
-165 LARLASQGSKVQS
+165 
-178 ASKSITSTFNNIS
+178 F
-191 TQSERLKSKLSGLT
+191 
-205 KSTSSTGGGFKG
+205 TSSLGGLHTHSAKAGKG
-217 LASAL
+217 MKSLAYHF
-222 GKFYATYWMVIRA
+222 GKFYANCFLAIRGVKKLGDSVESAMDYLEGFNFFDVAIGKA
-235 TSKLRDAVD
+235 TSADWKQAGYDNAEAYATAFKENLNNINSKLTGFNTDSDTGNLTLTGQKNLGLDITRLQTFQAEITSVTNALGLSSQTSRLAADGFSRLAGDMSSLKNVD
-244 LSSQLTEVQNVVD
+244 LSKVMNDFQSGLLGQSRALYKYGIDITNANLATYAYKYGVEKAVSEMTQGEKMQLRMLAILDQSKVAWGDLANTINQPANQLRMF
-257 TTFGNMAGKLDEF
+257 TTGVKNLALTIGKLLMPMV
-270 TETSIQDFGMSEL
+270 TGVLPYLNAIVIALQ
-283 TAKQTASR
+283 R
-291 FQAMGSAMGITSA
+291 FFSWIADLAGI
-304 QVANG
+304 
-309 TKLINDKLAETKDT
+309 K
-323 AYSSTQ
+323 
-329 SLADMSLNLTKLT
+329 
-342 ADIASFYDKD
+342 
-352 QAEVAEDLSAIYTG
+352 
-366 MVVPLRKY
+366 
-374 GLDLTQATLS
+374 
-384 EWAMA
+384 
-389 NGLDSDVKSM
+389 LDSV
-399 TQAEKTMLRYQYVMA
+399 
-414 NTTAA
+414 NT
-419 QGDFAKTADTWANS
+419 
-433 VRTLKQEFQAWG
+433 
-445 SIIGGT
+445 GGGVS
-451 IINALKPLVHTLNAV
+451 NALGDLED
-466 MLKVISFTQTVA
+466 SA
-478 DALGAIFGWTVE
+478 DDATDA
-490 ISGAGALDDS
+490 ISGTDKAVEKL
-500 MSDAADS
+500 
-507 AGGIADSTG
+507 
-516 DAAKNVKDMVNGAR
+516 KRNV
-530 KFDELNIISLNKDSG
+530 FSYDELNRRNDNSDSSKD
-545 KGEGGGSGSGAGAGG
+545 KNNGAGG
-560 GTKSS
+560 P
-565 LKKVDG
+565 
-571 LVEKYKSSIK
+571 
-581 NLYDL
+581 
-586 GAYIGKT
+586 
-593 ITDSLNSIDWKS
+593 SIDLSKQLSDAFDNYFKVWDEAYNKSVQKANEMADAIIKAFKAKDYEGIGRYISTSISNALDKIPWDS
-605 VYSAADNFG
+605 VYSVADDFG
-614 IGLAEFLNGLIS
+614 SGFAEFMNGLFT
-626 PELFGALGRTIAGA
+626 PELFGSVARTITGC
-640 LNTVLHAL
+640 LNTALHVL
-648 DSFGEKFDWTKF
+648 DSFGEKFDWKKF
-660 GESIASGINNF
+660 GESIANGINNF

-692 TSLATALRT
+692 TSLATALRA
-701 TDFGM
+701 TDFKA

-717 INTKGI
+717 IDTKGI

-733 FVNSF
+733 LVNSF

-753 KIADGINGFF
+753 RIADGINGFF
-763 ESMNSVDSRTGLTG
+763 DSMNSVDSRTGLTG
-777 WQALGKNISTT
+777 WQALGKSISTT

-818 IDWAAVTWDLTKL
+818 IDWLAVTWNLTKL
-831 VVSFGKALT
+831 AVSFGKALI

-875 ITGKLGGGG
+875 IIGKLGGGG

-1027 RSIAETND
+1027 RSIAETNN

-1180 TAATT
+1180 TAATA

-1216 KISGLSGTAATT
+1216 KISGLSGTAATA

-1253 VNGVNGS
+1253 ADGVNGKISGLSGTAATAAGNVGQSLLNMKKNSNPSLFSVYNNVNGVNGS
-1260 LDTMHGLSK
+1260 LGTMHDLSK

-1330 TGGFPDQYSMFM
+1330 TGGFPTKGEMFIARE
-1342 AGENGKAEMLGTVGG
+1342 AGPELVGSIG
-1357 RTAVAGG
+1357 SQTAVANNGQ
-1364 AEITGIRE
+1364 IIDGIRQGVAQAMME
-1372 AILDTAQQQ
+1372 VVMATADNSQSSAPVEIPIVLDGVELGRATFKNIEEL
-1381 IAYMGQEIELLTGI
+1381 IASGQLKPRFT
-1395 LNKQYGISKSD
+1395 
-1406 IGKASR
+1406 
-1412 DYAKD
+1412 
-1417 YKNRTGRDAYA
+1417 
-1428 F
+1428 

>member
-1 MAETLE
+1 MADNVIDTLAIE
-7 LQIKTTADQAA
+7 IEANASQSVDGIKRL
-18 KSIGNLENK
+18 S
-27 LRSLG
+27 R
-32 SALSSINGSNLHN
+32 ALSSLATS
-45 FSSGLSELSKSVR
+45 
-58 GLSSIDTRTFSK
+58 TAK
-70 VAQNM
+70 VN
-75 QKLGN
+75 
-80 LDTARLVSSAAALGN
+80 S
-95 MSKQLASFAGIS
+95 AGIDNVVNQLGRLS
-107 KQSDD
+107 NVAATAGTQAG
-112 IVQVTK
+112 K
-118 AISKLGSKSAG
+118 AS
-129 NAANNIRELGT
+129 NGT
-140 SLKQTLTTLSTAP
+140 RK
-153 TVSKN
+153 
-158 IIEMTNA
+158 
-165 LARLASQGSKVQS
+165 
-178 ASKSITSTFNNIS
+178 F
-191 TQSERLKSKLSGLT
+191 
-205 KSTSSTGGGFKG
+205 TSSLGGLHTHSAKAGKG
-217 LASAL
+217 MKSLAYHF
-222 GKFYATYWMVIRA
+222 GKFYANCFLAIRGVKKLGESVESAMDYLEGFNFFDVAIGKA
-235 TSKLRDAVD
+235 TSADWKQAGYDNAEAYATAFKENLNNINSKLTGFNTDSDTGNLTLTGQKNLGLDITRLQTFQAEITSVTNALGLSSQTSRLAADGFSRLAGDMSSLKNVD
-244 LSSQLTEVQNVVD
+244 LSKVMNDFQSGLLGQSRALYKYGIDITNANLATYAYKYGVEKAVSEMTQGEKMQLRMLAILDQSKVAWGDLANTINQPANQLRMF
-257 TTFGNMAGKLDEF
+257 TTGVKNLALTIGKLLMPMV
-270 TETSIQDFGMSEL
+270 TGVLPYLNAMVIALQ
-283 TAKQTASR
+283 R
-291 FQAMGSAMGITSA
+291 FFSWIADLAGI
-304 QVANG
+304 
-309 TKLINDKLAETKDT
+309 K
-323 AYSSTQ
+323 
-329 SLADMSLNLTKLT
+329 
-342 ADIASFYDKD
+342 
-352 QAEVAEDLSAIYTG
+352 
-366 MVVPLRKY
+366 
-374 GLDLTQATLS
+374 
-384 EWAMA
+384 
-389 NGLDSDVKSM
+389 LDSV
-399 TQAEKTMLRYQYVMA
+399 
-414 NTTAA
+414 NT
-419 QGDFAKTADTWANS
+419 
-433 VRTLKQEFQAWG
+433 
-445 SIIGGT
+445 GGG
-451 IINALKPLVHTLNAV
+451 V
-466 MLKVISFTQTVA
+466 S
-478 DALGAIFGWTVE
+478 DALGDLE
-490 ISGAGALDDS
+490 
-500 MSDAADS
+500 DS
-507 AGGIADSTG
+507 AD
-516 DAAKNVKDMVNGAR
+516 DATDAINGTDKAVEKLKRNV
-530 KFDELNIISLNKDSG
+530 FSYDELNRRNDNSDSSKD
-545 KGEGGGSGSGAGAGG
+545 KNNGAGG
-560 GTKSS
+560 P
-565 LKKVDG
+565 
-571 LVEKYKSSIK
+571 
-581 NLYDL
+581 
-586 GAYIGKT
+586 
-593 ITDSLNSIDWKS
+593 SIDLSKQLSDAFDNYFKVWDEAYNKS
-605 VYSAADNFG
+605 VQKANEMADAIIKAFKAKDYEG
-614 IGLAEFLNGLIS
+614 IGRYISTSISNALDKIPWDTVYSVADDFGSGFAEFMNGLFTA
-626 PELFGALGRTIAGA
+626 ELFGSVARTITGC
-640 LNTVLHAL
+640 LNTALHVL
-648 DSFGEKFDWTKF
+648 DSFGEKFDWKKF
-660 GESIASGINNF
+660 GESIANGINNLF
-671 FSTFDFK
+671 KTFDFK

-692 TSLATALRT
+692 TSLATALRA
-701 TDFGM
+701 TDFKA

-717 INTKGI
+717 IDTKGI

-733 FVNSF
+733 LVNSF

-753 KIADGINGFF
+753 RIADGINGFF
-763 ESMNSVDSRTGLTG
+763 DSMNSVDSRTGLTG
-777 WQALGKNISTT
+777 WQALGKSISTT

-818 IDWAAVTWDLTKL
+818 IDWLAVTWNLTKL
-831 VVSFGKALT
+831 AVSFGKALI

-875 ITGKLGGGG
+875 IIGKLGGGG

-1027 RSIAETND
+1027 RSIAETNN

-1094 DSRKGCSDMATNFAN
+1094 DSRKGCSDMVTNFAN

-1115 TSLASVSGSTSTTQ
+1115 TSLALVSGSTSTTQ

-1161 GDIHDKA
+1161 GSIHDKVD
-1168 NELNGKI
+1168 ELNSKI
-1175 SGLSG
+1175 NGLIG

-1216 KISGLSGTAATT
+1216 KISGLSGTAATA

-1253 VNGVNGS
+1253 ADGVNGKISGLSGTAATAAGNVGKSLLNMKNSSNPNLYSVYNNVNGVNGS
-1260 LDTMHGLSK
+1260 LGTMHDLSK

-1280 LGTVTNKVVNLAESL
+1280 LGTVTNKVVSLAESL

-1330 TGGFPDQYSMFM
+1330 TGGFPAQGEMFIARE
-1342 AGENGKAEMLGTVGG
+1342 AGPELVGSIG
-1357 RTAVAGG
+1357 SQTAVANNGQ
-1364 AEITGIRE
+1364 IIDGIRQGVAQAMME
-1372 AILDTAQQQ
+1372 VVMATADNSQSSAPVEIPIVLDGVELGRATFKNIEEL
-1381 IAYMGQEIELLTGI
+1381 IASGQLKPRFT
-1395 LNKQYGISKSD
+1395 
-1406 IGKASR
+1406 
-1412 DYAKD
+1412 
-1417 YKNRTGRDAYA
+1417 
-1428 F
+1428 

>member
-1 MAETLE
+1 MADNVIDTLAIE
-7 LQIKTTADQAA
+7 IEANASQSVDGIKRL
-18 KSIGNLENK
+18 S
-27 LRSLG
+27 R
-32 SALSSINGSNLHN
+32 ALSSLATS
-45 FSSGLSELSKSVR
+45 
-58 GLSSIDTRTFSK
+58 TAK
-70 VAQNM
+70 VN
-75 QKLGN
+75 
-80 LDTARLVSSAAALGN
+80 S
-95 MSKQLASFAGIS
+95 AGIDNVVNQLGRLS
-107 KQSDD
+107 NVAATTGTQAG
-112 IVQVTK
+112 K
-118 AISKLGSKSAG
+118 ASNGTRKFTNSLGGLHTHSAKAGKGMKS
-129 NAANNIRELGT
+129 
-140 SLKQTLTTLSTAP
+140 
-153 TVSKN
+153 
-158 IIEMTNA
+158 
-165 LARLASQGSKVQS
+165 LAYH
-178 ASKSITSTFNNIS
+178 F
-191 TQSERLKSKLSGLT
+191 
-205 KSTSSTGGGFKG
+205 
-217 LASAL
+217 
-222 GKFYATYWMVIRA
+222 GKFYANCFLAIRGVKKLGDSVESAMDYLEGFNFFDVAIGKA
-235 TSKLRDAVD
+235 TSADWKQAGYDNAEAYATAFKENLNNINSKLTGFNTDSDTGNLTLTGQKNLGLDITRLQTFQAEITSVTNALGLSSQTSRLAADGFSRLAGDMSSLKNVD
-244 LSSQLTEVQNVVD
+244 LSKVMNDFQSGLLGQSRALYKYGIDITNANLATYAYKYGVEKAVSEMTQGEKMQLRMLAILDQSKVAWGDLANTINQPANQLRMF
-257 TTFGNMAGKLDEF
+257 TTGVKNLALTIGKLLMPMV
-270 TETSIQDFGMSEL
+270 TGVLPYLNAMVIALQ
-283 TAKQTASR
+283 R
-291 FQAMGSAMGITSA
+291 FFSWIADLAGI
-304 QVANG
+304 
-309 TKLINDKLAETKDT
+309 K
-323 AYSSTQ
+323 
-329 SLADMSLNLTKLT
+329 
-342 ADIASFYDKD
+342 
-352 QAEVAEDLSAIYTG
+352 
-366 MVVPLRKY
+366 
-374 GLDLTQATLS
+374 
-384 EWAMA
+384 
-389 NGLDSDVKSM
+389 LDSV
-399 TQAEKTMLRYQYVMA
+399 
-414 NTTAA
+414 NT
-419 QGDFAKTADTWANS
+419 
-433 VRTLKQEFQAWG
+433 
-445 SIIGGT
+445 GGG
-451 IINALKPLVHTLNAV
+451 V
-466 MLKVISFTQTVA
+466 S
-478 DALGAIFGWTVE
+478 DALGDLEDNADDATDAINGTDKAVE
-490 ISGAGALDDS
+490 KL
-500 MSDAADS
+500 
-507 AGGIADSTG
+507 
-516 DAAKNVKDMVNGAR
+516 KRNV
-530 KFDELNIISLNKDSG
+530 FSYDELNRRNDNSDSSKD
-545 KGEGGGSGSGAGAGG
+545 KNNGAGG
-560 GTKSS
+560 P
-565 LKKVDG
+565 
-571 LVEKYKSSIK
+571 
-581 NLYDL
+581 
-586 GAYIGKT
+586 
-593 ITDSLNSIDWKS
+593 SIDLSKQLSDAFDNYFKVWDEAYNKSVQKANEMADAIIKAFKAKDYEGIGRYISTSISNALDKIPWDS
-605 VYSAADNFG
+605 VYSVADDFG
-614 IGLAEFLNGLIS
+614 SGFAEFMNGLFT
-626 PELFGALGRTIAGA
+626 PELFGSVARTITGC
-640 LNTVLHAL
+640 LNTALHVL
-648 DSFGEKFDWTKF
+648 DSFGTTFDWKKF
-660 GESIASGINNF
+660 GESIANGINNL

-692 TSLATALRT
+692 TSLATALRA
-701 TDFGM
+701 TDFKA
-706 IGDSIADGIAA
+706 IGDSIADGIEA
-717 INTKGI
+717 IDTKGI

-733 FVNSF
+733 LVNSF

-753 KIADGINGFF
+753 RIADGINGFF
-763 ESMNSVDSRTGLTG
+763 DSMNSVDSRTGLTG
-777 WQALGKNISTT
+777 WQALGKSISTT

-818 IDWAAVTWDLTKL
+818 IDWLAVTWNLTKL
-831 VVSFGKALT
+831 AVSFGKALI

-875 ITGKLGGGG
+875 IIGKLGGGG

-916 FKEWLKSPDSDIFG
+916 FKEWLKSSDSDIFG

-1012 PTFTQKTVKNYSGAG
+1012 PTFTKKTVKNYSGAG
-1027 RSIAETND
+1027 RSIAETNN

-1094 DSRKGCSDMATNFAN
+1094 DSRRGCSDMATNFAN

-1129 GKIAGLGSTAAT
+1129 GKIAGLGGTAAT

-1161 GDIHDKA
+1161 GSIHDKA
-1168 NELNGKI
+1168 DELNSKI
-1175 SGLSG
+1175 NGLIG

-1216 KISGLSGTAATT
+1216 KISGLSGTAAEA

-1233 NSLLDMKK
+1233 NSLIDMKK
-1241 GSNPSLFSVYNN
+1241 GSNPSLFSVYNNADGVNGKISGLSGTAATAAKNVGQSLLDMKKNSNPNLYSVYNN

-1280 LGTVTNKVVNLAESL
+1280 LGTVTNKVVSLAESL

-1330 TGGFPDQYSMFM
+1330 TGGFPTKGEMFIARE
-1342 AGENGKAEMLGTVGG
+1342 AGPELVGSIG
-1357 RTAVAGG
+1357 SQTAVANNGQ
-1364 AEITGIRE
+1364 IIDGIRQGVAQAMME
-1372 AILDTAQQQ
+1372 VVMATADNSQSSAPVEIPIVLDGVELGRATFKNIEEL
-1381 IAYMGQEIELLTGI
+1381 IASGQLKPRFT
-1395 LNKQYGISKSD
+1395 
-1406 IGKASR
+1406 
-1412 DYAKD
+1412 
-1417 YKNRTGRDAYA
+1417 
-1428 F
+1428 

>member
-1 MAETLE
+1 MTDNVIDTLAIEIETNAS
-7 LQIKTTADQAA
+7 QSVDGIKRL
-18 KSIGNLENK
+18 S
-27 LRSLG
+27 R
-32 SALSSINGSNLHN
+32 ALSSLATS
-45 FSSGLSELSKSVR
+45 
-58 GLSSIDTRTFSK
+58 TAK
-70 VAQNM
+70 VN
-75 QKLGN
+75 
-80 LDTARLVSSAAALGN
+80 S
-95 MSKQLASFAGIS
+95 AGIDNVVNQLGRLS
-107 KQSDD
+107 NVAATAGTQAG
-112 IVQVTK
+112 K
-118 AISKLGSKSAG
+118 ASNGTRKFTNSLGGLHTHSAKAGKGMKS
-129 NAANNIRELGT
+129 
-140 SLKQTLTTLSTAP
+140 
-153 TVSKN
+153 
-158 IIEMTNA
+158 
-165 LARLASQGSKVQS
+165 LAYH
-178 ASKSITSTFNNIS
+178 F
-191 TQSERLKSKLSGLT
+191 
-205 KSTSSTGGGFKG
+205 
-217 LASAL
+217 
-222 GKFYATYWMVIRA
+222 GKFYANCFLAIRGVKKLGESVESAMDYLEGFNFFDVAIGKA
-235 TSKLRDAVD
+235 TSADWKQAGYDNAEAYATAFKENLNNINSKLTGFNTDSDTGNLTLTGQKNLGLDITRLQTFQAEITSVTNALGLSSQTSRLAADGFSRLAGDMSSLKNVD
-244 LSSQLTEVQNVVD
+244 LSKVMNDFQSGLLGQSRALYKYGIDITNANLATYAYKYGVEKAVSEMTQGEKMQLRMLAILDQSKVAWGDLANTINQPANQLRMF
-257 TTFGNMAGKLDEF
+257 TTGVKNLALTIGKLLMPMV
-270 TETSIQDFGMSEL
+270 TGVLPYLNAMVIALQ
-283 TAKQTASR
+283 R
-291 FQAMGSAMGITSA
+291 FFSWIADLAGI
-304 QVANG
+304 
-309 TKLINDKLAETKDT
+309 K
-323 AYSSTQ
+323 
-329 SLADMSLNLTKLT
+329 
-342 ADIASFYDKD
+342 
-352 QAEVAEDLSAIYTG
+352 
-366 MVVPLRKY
+366 
-374 GLDLTQATLS
+374 
-384 EWAMA
+384 
-389 NGLDSDVKSM
+389 LDSV
-399 TQAEKTMLRYQYVMA
+399 
-414 NTTAA
+414 NT
-419 QGDFAKTADTWANS
+419 
-433 VRTLKQEFQAWG
+433 
-445 SIIGGT
+445 GGG
-451 IINALKPLVHTLNAV
+451 V
-466 MLKVISFTQTVA
+466 S
-478 DALGAIFGWTVE
+478 DALGDLEDNADDATDAINGTDKAVE
-490 ISGAGALDDS
+490 KL
-500 MSDAADS
+500 
-507 AGGIADSTG
+507 
-516 DAAKNVKDMVNGAR
+516 KRNV
-530 KFDELNIISLNKDSG
+530 FSYDELNRRNDNSDSSKD
-545 KGEGGGSGSGAGAGG
+545 KNNGAGG
-560 GTKSS
+560 P
-565 LKKVDG
+565 
-571 LVEKYKSSIK
+571 
-581 NLYDL
+581 
-586 GAYIGKT
+586 
-593 ITDSLNSIDWKS
+593 SIDLSKQLSDAFDNYFKVWDEAYNKSVQKANEMADAIIKAFKAKDYEGIGRYISTSISNALDKIPWYS
-605 VYSAADNFG
+605 VYSVADDFG
-614 IGLAEFLNGLIS
+614 SGFAEFMNGLFT
-626 PELFGALGRTIAGA
+626 PELFGSVARTITGC
-640 LNTVLHAL
+640 LNTALHVL
-648 DSFGEKFDWTKF
+648 DSFGTTFDWKKF
-660 GESIASGINNF
+660 GESIANGINNL

-692 TSLATALRT
+692 TSLATALRA
-701 TDFGM
+701 TDFKA

-717 INTKGI
+717 IDTKGI

-733 FVNSF
+733 LVNSF

-753 KIADGINGFF
+753 RIADGINGFF

-777 WQALGKNISTT
+777 WQALGKSISTT

-818 IDWAAVTWDLTKL
+818 IDWLAVTWNLTKL
-831 VVSFGKALT
+831 AVSFGKALI

-875 ITGKLGGGG
+875 IIGTLGGLG
-884 TASPTFTY
+884 TANPTFTY
-892 TITAMVAFGVVF
+892 AITATVAFGVIF
-904 YTATHMKGWIDE
+904 YVATHMKEWVDE

-930 GEYSTSLEDG
+930 GEYSTSLENG

-950 RLRRV
+950 RFRRV

-1027 RSIAETND
+1027 RSIAETNN

-1085 KESSDAISR
+1085 KESSDTISR

-1129 GKIAGLGSTAAT
+1129 GKIARLGSTAAT

-1161 GDIHDKA
+1161 GSIHDKTD
-1168 NELNGKI
+1168 ELNSKI
-1175 SGLSG
+1175 NGLIG

-1253 VNGVNGS
+1253 ADGVNGKISGLSGTAATTARNVGQSLLNMRNNSNPNLYSVYNNVNGVNGS

-1280 LGTVTNKVVNLAESL
+1280 LGAVTNKVVSLAESL

-1330 TGGFPDQYSMFM
+1330 TGGFPAQGEMFIARE
-1342 AGENGKAEMLGTVGG
+1342 AGPELVGSIG
-1357 RTAVAGG
+1357 SQTAVANNGQ
-1364 AEITGIRE
+1364 IIDGIRQGVAQAMME
-1372 AILDTAQQQ
+1372 VVMATADNSQSSAPVEIPIVLDGVELGRATFKNIEEL
-1381 IAYMGQEIELLTGI
+1381 IASGQLKPRFT
-1395 LNKQYGISKSD
+1395 
-1406 IGKASR
+1406 
-1412 DYAKD
+1412 
-1417 YKNRTGRDAYA
+1417 
-1428 F
+1428 

>member
-1 MAETLE
+1 MTDNVIDTLAIEIETNAS
-7 LQIKTTADQAA
+7 QSVDGIKRL
-18 KSIGNLENK
+18 S
-27 LRSLG
+27 R
-32 SALSSINGSNLHN
+32 ALSSLATS
-45 FSSGLSELSKSVR
+45 
-58 GLSSIDTRTFSK
+58 TAK
-70 VAQNM
+70 VN
-75 QKLGN
+75 
-80 LDTARLVSSAAALGN
+80 S
-95 MSKQLASFAGIS
+95 AGIDNVVNQLGRLS
-107 KQSDD
+107 NVAATTGTQAG
-112 IVQVTK
+112 K
-118 AISKLGSKSAG
+118 AS
-129 NAANNIRELGT
+129 NGT
-140 SLKQTLTTLSTAP
+140 RK
-153 TVSKN
+153 
-158 IIEMTNA
+158 
-165 LARLASQGSKVQS
+165 
-178 ASKSITSTFNNIS
+178 F
-191 TQSERLKSKLSGLT
+191 
-205 KSTSSTGGGFKG
+205 TSSLGGLHTHSAKAGKG
-217 LASAL
+217 MKSLAYHF
-222 GKFYATYWMVIRA
+222 GKFYANCFLAIRGVKKLGDSVESAMDYLEGFNFFDVAIGKA
-235 TSKLRDAVD
+235 TSADWKQAGYDNAEAYATAFKENLNNINSKLTGFNTDSDTGNLTLTGQKNLGLDITRLQTFQAEITSVTNALGLSSQTSRLAADGFSRLAGDMSSLKNVD
-244 LSSQLTEVQNVVD
+244 LSKVMNDFQSGLLGQSRALYKYGIDITNANLATYAYKYGVEKAVSEMTQGEKMQLRMLAILDQSKVAWGDLANTINQPANQLRMF
-257 TTFGNMAGKLDEF
+257 TTGVKNLALTIGKLLMPMV
-270 TETSIQDFGMSEL
+270 TGVLPYLNAMVIALQ
-283 TAKQTASR
+283 R
-291 FQAMGSAMGITSA
+291 FFSWIADLAGIKLDSVNTGGGVSNALGDLEDSADDATDAI
-304 QVANG
+304 NG
-309 TKLINDKLAETKDT
+309 TDKAVEKLK
-323 AYSSTQ
+323 
-329 SLADMSLNLTKLT
+329 
-342 ADIASFYDKD
+342 
-352 QAEVAEDLSAIYTG
+352 
-366 MVVPLRKY
+366 R
-374 GLDLTQATLS
+374 
-384 EWAMA
+384 
-389 NGLDSDVKSM
+389 
-399 TQAEKTMLRYQYVMA
+399 
-414 NTTAA
+414 
-419 QGDFAKTADTWANS
+419 
-433 VRTLKQEFQAWG
+433 
-445 SIIGGT
+445 
-451 IINALKPLVHTLNAV
+451 
-466 MLKVISFTQTVA
+466 
-478 DALGAIFGWTVE
+478 
-490 ISGAGALDDS
+490 
-500 MSDAADS
+500 
-507 AGGIADSTG
+507 
-516 DAAKNVKDMVNGAR
+516 NV
-530 KFDELNIISLNKDSG
+530 FSYDELNRRNDNSDSSKD
-545 KGEGGGSGSGAGAGG
+545 KNNGAGG
-560 GTKSS
+560 P
-565 LKKVDG
+565 
-571 LVEKYKSSIK
+571 
-581 NLYDL
+581 
-586 GAYIGKT
+586 
-593 ITDSLNSIDWKS
+593 SIDLSKQLSDAFDNYFKVWDEAYNKSVQKANEMADAIIKAFKAKDYEGIGRYISTSISNALDKIPWDS
-605 VYSAADNFG
+605 VYSVADDFG
-614 IGLAEFLNGLIS
+614 SGFAEFMNGLFT
-626 PELFGALGRTIAGA
+626 PELFGSVARTITGC
-640 LNTVLHAL
+640 LNTALHIL
-648 DSFGEKFDWTKF
+648 DSFGTTFDWKKF
-660 GESIASGINNF
+660 GESIANGINNL

-692 TSLATALRT
+692 TSLATALRA
-701 TDFGM
+701 TDFKA
-706 IGDSIADGIAA
+706 IGDSIADGIEA
-717 INTKGI
+717 IDTKGI

-733 FVNSF
+733 LVNSF

-753 KIADGINGFF
+753 RIADGINGFF
-763 ESMNSVDSRTGLTG
+763 DSMNSVDSRTGLTG
-777 WQALGKNISTT
+777 WQALGKSISTT

-818 IDWAAVTWDLTKL
+818 IDWLAVTWNLTKL
-831 VVSFGKALT
+831 AVSFGKALI

-875 ITGKLGGGG
+875 IIGKLGGGG

-1027 RSIAETND
+1027 RSIAETNN

-1058 QYHTIEEA
+1058 QYHTIKEA

-1161 GDIHDKA
+1161 GSIHDKTD
-1168 NELNGKI
+1168 ELNSKI
-1175 SGLSG
+1175 NGLIG

-1216 KISGLSGTAATT
+1216 KISGLSDTAATT

-1253 VNGVNGS
+1253 ADGVNGKISGLSGTAATAARNVGQSLLNMRNNSNPNLYSVYNNVNGVNGS
-1260 LDTMHGLSK
+1260 LGAMHDLSK

-1280 LGTVTNKVVNLAESL
+1280 LGTVTNKVVSLAESL

-1330 TGGFPDQYSMFM
+1330 TGGFPAQGEMFIARE
-1342 AGENGKAEMLGTVGG
+1342 AGPELVGSIG
-1357 RTAVAGG
+1357 SQTAVANNGQ
-1364 AEITGIRE
+1364 IIDGIRQGVAQAMME
-1372 AILDTAQQQ
+1372 VVMATADNPQPSAPVEIPIVLDGVELGRATFKNIEEL
-1381 IAYMGQEIELLTGI
+1381 IASGQLKPRFT
-1395 LNKQYGISKSD
+1395 
-1406 IGKASR
+1406 
-1412 DYAKD
+1412 
-1417 YKNRTGRDAYA
+1417 
-1428 F
+1428 

>member
-1 MAETLE
+1 MTDNVIDTLAIEIETNAS
-7 LQIKTTADQAA
+7 QSVDGIKRL
-18 KSIGNLENK
+18 S
-27 LRSLG
+27 R
-32 SALSSINGSNLHN
+32 ALSSLATS
-45 FSSGLSELSKSVR
+45 
-58 GLSSIDTRTFSK
+58 TAK
-70 VAQNM
+70 VN
-75 QKLGN
+75 
-80 LDTARLVSSAAALGN
+80 S
-95 MSKQLASFAGIS
+95 AGIDNVVNQLGRLS
-107 KQSDD
+107 NVAATTGTQAG
-112 IVQVTK
+112 K
-118 AISKLGSKSAG
+118 ASNGTRKFTNSLGGLHTHSAKAGKGMKS
-129 NAANNIRELGT
+129 
-140 SLKQTLTTLSTAP
+140 
-153 TVSKN
+153 
-158 IIEMTNA
+158 
-165 LARLASQGSKVQS
+165 LAYH
-178 ASKSITSTFNNIS
+178 F
-191 TQSERLKSKLSGLT
+191 
-205 KSTSSTGGGFKG
+205 
-217 LASAL
+217 
-222 GKFYATYWMVIRA
+222 GKFYANCFLAIRGVKKLGESVESAMDYLEGFNFFDVAIGKA
-235 TSKLRDAVD
+235 TSADWKQAGYDNAEAYATAFKENLNNINSKLTGFNTDSDTGNLTLTGQKNLGLDITRLQTFQAEITSVTNALGLSSQTSRLAADGFSRLAGDMSSLKNVD
-244 LSSQLTEVQNVVD
+244 LSKVMNDFQSGLLGQSRALYKYGIDITNANLATYAYKYGVEKAVSEMTQGEKMQLRMLAILDQSKVAWGDLANTINQPANQLRMF
-257 TTFGNMAGKLDEF
+257 TTGVKNLALTIGKLLMPMV
-270 TETSIQDFGMSEL
+270 TGVLPYLNAMVIALQ
-283 TAKQTASR
+283 R
-291 FQAMGSAMGITSA
+291 FFSWIADLAGI
-304 QVANG
+304 
-309 TKLINDKLAETKDT
+309 K
-323 AYSSTQ
+323 
-329 SLADMSLNLTKLT
+329 
-342 ADIASFYDKD
+342 
-352 QAEVAEDLSAIYTG
+352 
-366 MVVPLRKY
+366 
-374 GLDLTQATLS
+374 
-384 EWAMA
+384 
-389 NGLDSDVKSM
+389 LDSV
-399 TQAEKTMLRYQYVMA
+399 
-414 NTTAA
+414 NT
-419 QGDFAKTADTWANS
+419 
-433 VRTLKQEFQAWG
+433 
-445 SIIGGT
+445 GGG
-451 IINALKPLVHTLNAV
+451 V
-466 MLKVISFTQTVA
+466 S
-478 DALGAIFGWTVE
+478 DALGDLEDSADDATDA
-490 ISGAGALDDS
+490 ISGTDKAVEKL
-500 MSDAADS
+500 
-507 AGGIADSTG
+507 
-516 DAAKNVKDMVNGAR
+516 KRNV
-530 KFDELNIISLNKDSG
+530 FSYDELNRRNDNSDSSKD
-545 KGEGGGSGSGAGAGG
+545 KNNGAGG
-560 GTKSS
+560 PSIDLSKQLSDAFDNYFKVWDEAYNKSVQ
-565 LKKVDG
+565 KANEMADAI
-571 LVEKYKSSIK
+571 IK
-581 NLYDL
+581 AFKAKDYE
-586 GAYIGKT
+586 GIGKYIST
-593 ITDSLNSIDWKS
+593 SISNALDKIPWDS
-605 VYSAADNFG
+605 VYSVADDFG
-614 IGLAEFLNGLIS
+614 SGFAEFMNGLFT
-626 PELFGALGRTIAGA
+626 PELFGSVARTITGC
-640 LNTVLHAL
+640 LNTALHVL
-648 DSFGEKFDWTKF
+648 DSFGTTFDWKKF
-660 GESIASGINNF
+660 GESIANGINNL

-692 TSLATALRT
+692 TSLATALRA
-701 TDFGM
+701 TDFKA

-717 INTKGI
+717 IDTKGI

-733 FVNSF
+733 LVNSF

-753 KIADGINGFF
+753 RIADGINGFF
-763 ESMNSVDSRTGLTG
+763 DSMNSVDSRTGLTG
-777 WQALGKNISTT
+777 WQALGKSISTT

-818 IDWAAVTWDLTKL
+818 IDWLAVTWNLTKL
-831 VVSFGKALT
+831 AVSFGKALI

-875 ITGKLGGGG
+875 IIGKLGGGG

-1027 RSIAETND
+1027 RSIAETNN

-1094 DSRKGCSDMATNFAN
+1094 DSRKGCSDMVTNFAN

-1115 TSLASVSGSTSTTQ
+1115 TSLALVSGSTSTTQ

-1161 GDIHDKA
+1161 GSIHDKVD
-1168 NELNGKI
+1168 ELNSKI
-1175 SGLSG
+1175 NGLIG

-1216 KISGLSGTAATT
+1216 KISGLSGTAATA
-1228 AGAVS
+1228 AGNVGQ
-1233 NSLLDMKK
+1233 SLLDMKK
-1241 GSNPSLFSVYNN
+1241 NSNPSLVSVYNNADGVNGKISGLSGTAATTAGNVGKSLLNMKNSSNPNLYSVYNN

-1260 LDTMHGLSK
+1260 LGTMHDLSK

-1280 LGTVTNKVVNLAESL
+1280 LGTVTNKVVSLAESL

-1330 TGGFPDQYSMFM
+1330 TGGFPTKGEMFIARE
-1342 AGENGKAEMLGTVGG
+1342 AGPELVGSIG
-1357 RTAVAGG
+1357 NQTAVANNGQ
-1364 AEITGIRE
+1364 IIDGIRQGVAQAMME
-1372 AILDTAQQQ
+1372 VVMATADNSQSSAPVEIPIVLDGVELGRATFKN
-1381 IAYMGQEIELLTGI
+1381 IEELIVSGQLKPRFT
-1395 LNKQYGISKSD
+1395 
-1406 IGKASR
+1406 
-1412 DYAKD
+1412 
-1417 YKNRTGRDAYA
+1417 
-1428 F
+1428 

>member
-1 MAETLE
+1 MADNVIDTLAIE
-7 LQIKTTADQAA
+7 IEANASQSVDGIKRL
-18 KSIGNLENK
+18 S
-27 LRSLG
+27 R
-32 SALSSINGSNLHN
+32 ALSSLATS
-45 FSSGLSELSKSVR
+45 
-58 GLSSIDTRTFSK
+58 TAK
-70 VAQNM
+70 VN
-75 QKLGN
+75 
-80 LDTARLVSSAAALGN
+80 S
-95 MSKQLASFAGIS
+95 AGIDNVVNQLGRLS
-107 KQSDD
+107 NVAATTGAQAG
-112 IVQVTK
+112 K
-118 AISKLGSKSAG
+118 AS
-129 NAANNIRELGT
+129 NGT
-140 SLKQTLTTLSTAP
+140 RK
-153 TVSKN
+153 
-158 IIEMTNA
+158 
-165 LARLASQGSKVQS
+165 
-178 ASKSITSTFNNIS
+178 F
-191 TQSERLKSKLSGLT
+191 
-205 KSTSSTGGGFKG
+205 TSSLGGLHTHSAKAGKG
-217 LASAL
+217 MKSLAYHF
-222 GKFYATYWMVIRA
+222 GKFYANCFLAIRGVKKLGDSVESAMDYLEGFNFFDVAIGKA
-235 TSKLRDAVD
+235 TSADWKQAGYDNAEAYATAFKENLNNINSKLTGFNTDSDTGNLTLTGQKNLGLDITRLQTFQAEITSVTNALGLSSQTSRLAADGFSRLAGDVSSLKNVD
-244 LSSQLTEVQNVVD
+244 LSKVMNDFQSGLLGQSRALYKYGIDITNANLATYAYKYGVEKAVSEMTQGEKMQLRMLAILDQSKVAWGDLANTINQPANQLRMF
-257 TTFGNMAGKLDEF
+257 TTGVKNLALTIGKLLMPMV
-270 TETSIQDFGMSEL
+270 TGVLPYLNAMVIALQ
-283 TAKQTASR
+283 R
-291 FQAMGSAMGITSA
+291 FFSWIADLAGIKLDSVNTGGGVSNALGDLEDSADDATDAI
-304 QVANG
+304 NG
-309 TKLINDKLAETKDT
+309 TDKAVEKLK
-323 AYSSTQ
+323 
-329 SLADMSLNLTKLT
+329 
-342 ADIASFYDKD
+342 
-352 QAEVAEDLSAIYTG
+352 
-366 MVVPLRKY
+366 R
-374 GLDLTQATLS
+374 
-384 EWAMA
+384 
-389 NGLDSDVKSM
+389 
-399 TQAEKTMLRYQYVMA
+399 
-414 NTTAA
+414 
-419 QGDFAKTADTWANS
+419 
-433 VRTLKQEFQAWG
+433 
-445 SIIGGT
+445 
-451 IINALKPLVHTLNAV
+451 
-466 MLKVISFTQTVA
+466 
-478 DALGAIFGWTVE
+478 
-490 ISGAGALDDS
+490 
-500 MSDAADS
+500 
-507 AGGIADSTG
+507 
-516 DAAKNVKDMVNGAR
+516 NV
-530 KFDELNIISLNKDSG
+530 FSYDELNRRNDNSDSSKD
-545 KGEGGGSGSGAGAGG
+545 KNNGAGG
-560 GTKSS
+560 PSIDLSKQLSDAFDNYFKVWDEAYNKSVQ
-565 LKKVDG
+565 KANEMADAI
-571 LVEKYKSSIK
+571 IK
-581 NLYDL
+581 AFKAKDYE
-586 GAYIGKT
+586 GIGKYIST
-593 ITDSLNSIDWKS
+593 SISNALDKIPWDS
-605 VYSAADNFG
+605 VYSVADDFG
-614 IGLAEFLNGLIS
+614 SGFAEFMNGLFT
-626 PELFGALGRTIAGA
+626 PELFGSVARTITGC
-640 LNTVLHAL
+640 LNTALHVL
-648 DSFGEKFDWTKF
+648 DSFGTTFDWKKF
-660 GESIASGINNF
+660 GESIANGINNL

-683 ISVWAIGIC
+683 LSVWAIGIC
-692 TSLATALRT
+692 TSLATALRA
-701 TDFGM
+701 TDFKA

-717 INTKGI
+717 IDTKGI

-733 FVNSF
+733 LVNSF

-753 KIADGINGFF
+753 RIADGINGFF
-763 ESMNSVDSRTGLTG
+763 DSMNSVDSRTGLTG
-777 WQALGKNISTT
+777 WQALGKSISTT

-818 IDWAAVTWDLTKL
+818 IDWLAVTWNLTKL
-831 VVSFGKALT
+831 AVSFGKALI

-875 ITGKLGGGG
+875 IIGKLGGGG

-916 FKEWLKSPDSDIFG
+916 FKEWLKSSDSDIFG

-1012 PTFTQKTVKNYSGAG
+1012 PTFTKKTVKNYSGAG
-1027 RSIAETND
+1027 RSIAETNN

-1161 GDIHDKA
+1161 GSIHDKA
-1168 NELNGKI
+1168 DELNSKI
-1175 SGLSG
+1175 NGLIG

-1216 KISGLSGTAATT
+1216 KISGLSGTAAAA

-1233 NSLLDMKK
+1233 NSLIDMKK
-1241 GSNPSLFSVYNN
+1241 GSNPSLFSVYNNADGVNGKISGLSGTAATAAKNVGQSLLNMRNNSNPNLYSVYNN

-1280 LGTVTNKVVNLAESL
+1280 LGTVTNKVVSLAESL

-1330 TGGFPDQYSMFM
+1330 TGGFPAQGEMFIARE
-1342 AGENGKAEMLGTVGG
+1342 AGPELVGSIG
-1357 RTAVAGG
+1357 SQTAVANNGQ
-1364 AEITGIRE
+1364 IIDGIRQGVAQAMME
-1372 AILDTAQQQ
+1372 VVMATADNSQSSAPVEIPIVLDGVELGRATFKNIEEL
-1381 IAYMGQEIELLTGI
+1381 IASGQLKPRFT
-1395 LNKQYGISKSD
+1395 
-1406 IGKASR
+1406 
-1412 DYAKD
+1412 
-1417 YKNRTGRDAYA
+1417 
-1428 F
+1428 